1 MTEQGAR
8 PLAVLR
14 ALIDAI
20 DRDILQLLS
29 RRMALVAELAEN
41 KRTHGR
47 RIRDF
52 AREREILDDRT
63 KRAERLGLSPG
74 VVESIWRMVLWASR
88 DRQASLRA
96 EVPPDVEPV
105 TIAIVG
111 GKGGM
116 GQCMARLFG
125 DLGHA
130 VMIADVDTELT
141 PIEAA
146 EHADVVVIS
155 VPIEKTEEV
164 IRAVGPHV
172 REDAL
177 LMDVTSVKQA
187 PLDAMLA
194 STKASVAGTHPMFG
208 PNVHSL
214 VGQRVVLC
222 SGRGSKWEDWLRRM
236 LGARGLVVTDA
247 TAEQHDR
254 AMAIVQVLNHYQ
266 TQVYGLTLARLGV
279 PLQETLQFT
288 SPAYLMELYVAGRHF
303 MQSPSLYGP
312 IEMRNPRTPEVTA
325 AVQAAASELAEVLAA
340 KDQAGFEAIFAEVRA
355 CYGEL
360 GKEAVEQSSFL
371 IDRLVERS

>member
-155 VPIEKTEEV
+155 VPIEKTEE
-164 IRAVGPHV
+164 
-172 REDAL
+172 
-177 LMDVTSVKQA
+177 
-187 PLDAMLA
+187 
-194 STKASVAGTHPMFG
+194 
-208 PNVHSL
+208 
-214 VGQRVVLC
+214 
-222 SGRGSKWEDWLRRM
+222 
-236 LGARGLVVTDA
+236 
-247 TAEQHDR
+247 
-254 AMAIVQVLNHYQ
+254 
-266 TQVYGLTLARLGV
+266 
-279 PLQETLQFT
+279 
-288 SPAYLMELYVAGRHF
+288 
-303 MQSPSLYGP
+303 
-312 IEMRNPRTPEVTA
+312 
-325 AVQAAASELAEVLAA
+325 
-340 KDQAGFEAIFAEVRA
+340 
-355 CYGEL
+355 
-360 GKEAVEQSSFL
+360 
-371 IDRLVERS
+371 